1 MVLPGDGHLDG
12 EGMKKIFVMSLGRLA
27 NALRILCTL
36 LMVASIVAMAISVFV
51 QIILRGVFQTTWL
64 PLDDLVVYGF
74 AIIVFAGTALVFQ
87 TNSHLATP
95 IIGDYM
101 SPRAKR
107 VLDQSLDALC
117 LLFLWLMLYEGIV
130 YTIDGMSQ
138 FSPLLRVPIGLIFV
152 TIPIS
157 AFASIVFIVHRHL
170 TTVPLQD

>member
-1 MVLPGDGHLDG
+1 
-12 EGMKKIFVMSLGRLA
+12 MKKILVSSLGGLA

-51 QIILRGVFQTTWL
+51 QIILRGVFHTTWL

-74 AIIVFAGTALVFQ
+74 AIIVFTGMALVFQ

-95 IIGDYM
+95 IIGDYI
-101 SPRAKR
+101 SPHAKKI
-107 VLDQSLDALC
+107 LDQVLEALC
-117 LLFLWLMLYEGIV
+117 LVFLGLMLYEGIL

-157 AFASIVFIVHRHL
+157 AFASIVFIVHRRL
-170 TTVPLQD
+170 TSVSLPS

>member
-1 MVLPGDGHLDG
+1 
-12 EGMKKIFVMSLGRLA
+12 MKKILVSSLEGLA

-51 QIILRGVFQTTWL
+51 QIILRGVFHTTWL

-74 AIIVFAGTALVFQ
+74 AIIVFTGMALVFQ

-95 IIGDYM
+95 IIGDYI
-101 SPRAKR
+101 SPHAKKI
-107 VLDQSLDALC
+107 LDQVLEALC
-117 LLFLWLMLYEGIV
+117 LVFLGLMLYEGIL

-157 AFASIVFIVHRHL
+157 AFASIVFIVHRRL
-170 TTVPLQD
+170 TSVSLPS